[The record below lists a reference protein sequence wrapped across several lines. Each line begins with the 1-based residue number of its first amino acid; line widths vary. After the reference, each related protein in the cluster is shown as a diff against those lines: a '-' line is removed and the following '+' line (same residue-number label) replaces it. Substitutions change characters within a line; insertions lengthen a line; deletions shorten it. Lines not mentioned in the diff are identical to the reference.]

1 MRPQE
6 LLRILEAD
14 GWYKT
19 GQKGSHMHLRHAV
32 KFGLLVVP
40 VHTGKEIGKGLLH
53 SILKKAGLK

>member
-19 GQKGSHMHLRHAV
+19 GQKGSHLHLRHAV
-32 KFGLLVVP
+32 KPGLLVVP
-40 VHTGKEIGKGLLH
+40 VHVGKGLLH
-53 SILKKAGLK
+53 SILKRAGLK